1 MLDTIQMDTK
11 NYLNDERETEKGWT
25 EGSGGRAGRR
35 GGKGN
40 FSWNVKAK
48 NNRYTKVF

>member
-1 MLDTIQMDTK
+1 MLDIIQMDTK
-11 NYLNDERETEKGWT
+11 NYINDERETEKEWT
-25 EGSGGRAGRR
+25 EGSGGGAGRR